1 MNEKTEALNKNAK
14 EKKYNVFSGIQA
26 KIMISLVG
34 AVIISMGVLAIVA
47 INAFT
52 SALTERGS
60 KDMLSLAK
68 AYGEELATLVEVNG
82 GELPDTDVLVS
93 AFSDVAID
101 GFDGSYCYIVD
112 SNGTML
118 MHPTESKIGQPVE
131 NAVVTGVVEKIQKGV
146 IPEPDVVEYDFKGT
160 MKLAS
165 YYVLEGGKA
174 VLVISADKSEALK
187 AIKNFELICVVCFV
201 IILIIE
207 ALLGW
212 FLSGSIAKPIK
223 MLTKIIHQNAEFD
236 FSDNET
242 SIKLSK
248 GSGETAV
255 MSSALDAMRSNLV
268 ELVGQLSQT
277 AQKLSQNS
285 EGLKGIVED
294 LNGNSCDNSA
304 TSQQLAASMQE
315 TSATTQ
321 AIDSRMADINEH
333 ARKIGTLT
341 KSGEQNAES
350 IIEKAEGLK
359 KNTEQANAKTR
370 DIYSR
375 VKRESDEAIERA
387 KEIEEINTLTDA
399 IASIASQTSL
409 LSLNASIEAAR
420 AGEAGRGFSVVA
432 SEISNL
438 ASQSTETVNNITKIV
453 TNVQI
458 AARSME
464 DCLRQM
470 IDFMESTVIVDYEN
484 FIKVSGEYS
493 ADARDFSTSMR
504 TIDESI
510 RSLEENISDIAQAVQ
525 GINGNVNEA
534 TVSIN
539 DIATKATE
547 MVGSASDTGEM
558 AEDNAKFAVELQ
570 GIVGKFKV

>member
-1 MNEKTEALNKNAK
+1 MNEKKVSVNQHAK

-34 AVIISMGVLAIVA
+34 AVIISMGVLTVIA

-52 SALTERGS
+52 DALTDRGS

-82 GELPDTDVLVS
+82 GELPDTDSLVA
-93 AFSDVAID
+93 AFSDVEID

-118 MHPTESKIGQPVE
+118 MHPTASKIGQPVE
-131 NAVVTGVVEKIQKGV
+131 NVVVTGLVEKIQKGV

-160 MKLAS
+160 IKLAS
-165 YYVLEGGKA
+165 YYVLDGGKA
-174 VLVISADKSEALK
+174 ILVISADKSEALK
-187 AIKNFELICVVCFV
+187 AIKSFELLCVACFV
-201 IILIIE
+201 VILIIE
-207 ALLGW
+207 AVLGW

-223 MLTKIIHQNAEFD
+223 MLTKIINQNAQFD

-248 GSGETAV
+248 GKGETAI
-255 MSSALDAMRSNLV
+255 MSSALDTMRSNLV
-268 ELVGQLSQT
+268 GLVGQLSQT

-285 EGLKGIVED
+285 EGLKEIVEN

-321 AIDSRMADINEH
+321 TIDSRMSDINEN

-341 KSGEQNAES
+341 KSGEQNANS

-359 KNTEQANAKTR
+359 RSTEQANAKTR

-387 KEIEEINTLTDA
+387 KEIEQINSLTDA
-399 IASIASQTSL
+399 IASIAGQTSL

-458 AARSME
+458 AAKSME

-493 ADARDFSTSMR
+493 ADARGFSTSMR

-558 AEDNAKFAVELQ
+558 AEDNAKFAIELQ
-570 GIVGKFKV
+570 GIVGRFKV